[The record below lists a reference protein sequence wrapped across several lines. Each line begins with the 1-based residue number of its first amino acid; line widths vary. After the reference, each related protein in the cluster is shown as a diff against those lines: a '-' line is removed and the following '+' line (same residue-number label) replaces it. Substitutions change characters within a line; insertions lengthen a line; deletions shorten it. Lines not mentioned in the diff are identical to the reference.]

1 MRVRALNAVPLR
13 LRDRSG
19 SYCRW
24 IDGRSCYGAFCEVQC
39 PLTDMSIEVVTGPS
53 VKYSVRTE
61 ALTNMSIL

>member
-39 PLTDMSIEVVTGPS
+39 PHRGTHKHVDPLIACDED
-53 VKYSVRTE
+53 
-61 ALTNMSIL
+61 L